1 MNKTVNFILGIKQK
15 YTIHR
20 ILMGQKLSDFQFADG
35 LTIDVGGEIKSSYE
49 DLWKTDKK
57 SFYYIDIS
65 GTPNILADINSLP
78 FKNKSLSNFGSFNI
92 LELIQNPGVPIQ
104 EIFQVL
110 RNDGFFVGY
119 VPFLYPIHNQ
129 PTDYWRFSKAT
140 LFDLLNNAGFKD
152 IYIEAIGGRFIV
164 FYDVILPK
172 KLFPLRLILSSICL
186 LLNKLYEKFH
196 SAEYNREMYPSGYFF
211 IAKK

>member
-1 MNKTVNFILGIKQK
+1 MDSLRKNSTKSVWPKPHAIRKPVSP
-15 YTIHR
+15 
-20 ILMGQKLSDFQFADG
+20 LSSVAFR
-35 LTIDVGGEIKSSYE
+35 
-49 DLWKTDKK
+49 
-57 SFYYIDIS
+57 
-65 GTPNILADINSLP
+65 
-78 FKNKSLSNFGSFNI
+78 FNWSAK
-92 LELIQNPGVPIQ
+92 
-104 EIFQVL
+104 F
-110 RNDGFFVGY
+110 
-119 VPFLYPIHNQ
+119 
-129 PTDYWRFSKAT
+129 
-140 LFDLLNNAGFKD
+140 FDLLNNAGFKD